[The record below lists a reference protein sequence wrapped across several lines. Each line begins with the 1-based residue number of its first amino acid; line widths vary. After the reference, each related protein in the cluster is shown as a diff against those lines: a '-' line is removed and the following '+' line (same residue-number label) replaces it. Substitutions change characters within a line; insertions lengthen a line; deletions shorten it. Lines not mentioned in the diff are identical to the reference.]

1 MIIYGQ
7 NKIFFIVSS
16 IFVNFWL
23 NFFDYIFFI
32 RWKPIKIWDIRYNG
46 AIGLPC
52 CVGRETGGSWGP
64 YRPSGRNLVPTLVVG
79 REPILPPPPRKK
91 NTLDK
96 QAIMSYTFK
105 CITTRKFLVRN
116 VLFLLTKKT
125 QIEKKNWIPKSD

>member
-1 MIIYGQ
+1 LKTPQ
-7 NKIFFIVSS
+7 NLRHQIQRSHRIA
-16 IFVNFWL
+16 L
-23 NFFDYIFFI
+23 LC
-32 RWKPIKIWDIRYNG
+32 RARNG
-46 AIGLPC
+46 RV
-52 CVGRETGGSWGP
+52 VGEVGSRPPTRVGT
-64 YRPSGRNLVPTLVVG
+64 RFLPSGRRGLRPLPALGQEPCSYPRG
-79 REPILPPPPRKK
+79 RSGTYTSPPRKK